1 MEKCPCGSEKS
12 YNECCQPIIQ
22 GTRDADTA
30 ESLMRARYSA
40 FVKTEIDFLYSTVSA
55 NQQKDFN
62 YEEATDWSKNSEWKG
77 LEIIE
82 TVEGGSDNDKGTVEF
97 IARFIQDTQEINH
110 HELASFEKINGKWI
124 FMDGIVPKPKQVKR
138 ETPKIG
144 RNEPCPCGSGKKY
157 KKCCGK

>member
-1 MEKCPCGSEKS
+1 MEKCPCGSDIS
-12 YNECCQPIIQ
+12 YAECCQPIIQ
-22 GTRDADTA
+22 NTRNADTA

-40 FVKTEIDFLYSTVSA
+40 FVNTEIDFLYNTVSED
-55 NQQKDFN
+55 QQKDFN

-82 TVEGGSDNDKGTVEF
+82 TIEGGPEDDKGTVEF
-97 IARFIQDTQEINH
+97 IAKFIQDKQEISH
-110 HELASFEKINGKWI
+110 HELASFKKISGKWI
-124 FMDGIVPKPKQVKR
+124 FMDGIVPKPKQVIR

-144 RNEPCPCGSGKKY
+144 RNELCPCGSGKKF